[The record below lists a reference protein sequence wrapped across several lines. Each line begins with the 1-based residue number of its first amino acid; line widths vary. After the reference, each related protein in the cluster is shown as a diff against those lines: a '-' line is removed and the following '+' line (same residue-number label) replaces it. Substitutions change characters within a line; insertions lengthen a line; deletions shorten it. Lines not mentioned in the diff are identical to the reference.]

1 MTISKPKVLSDRK
14 FGLIFAVSM
23 AMLYGALWL
32 LLDLDATGLLIA
44 AGIFAFIAL
53 LVPGILLPINRLWM
67 SFAGRLAGVNNHII
81 LGTIFVFVITPLGMF
96 MRLLGRDPIARK
108 IDRNAGSYLVPVERQ
123 TDADTMRDI
132 F

>member
-1 MTISKPKVLSDRK
+1 MTISKPEVLSDRK

-23 AMLYGALWL
+23 AILYGVLWL
-32 LLDLDATGLLIA
+32 LLDLDATGLLIV
-44 AGIFAFIAL
+44 AGVFAFVAL
-53 LVPGILLPINRLWM
+53 LVPGILLPVNRLWM
-67 SFAGRLAGVNNHII
+67 AFAGRLARVNNHII
-81 LGTIFVFVITPLGMF
+81 LGTIFVLVITPLGVF

-108 IDRNAGSYLVPVERQ
+108 IDRNASSYLVQVERQ